1 MAIKAECPLCHR
13 KQAVKNKVCACGQ
26 DMDKAKRGKKV
37 KYHIV
42 YRVNGKQKQEIV
54 GHSIEDARNADAG
67 RKTQKRENKLEQM
80 LDIQAEG
87 KITLSELAEWYVEI
101 EQTRCKAK
109 GIASFR
115 RKQNC
120 LDNFNAVYGDTIVRN
135 ITQADLENYKLARLT
150 AGVTK
155 RTVDYE
161 LGEVRRM
168 MKTAWNNNKVS
179 GRTWRIFDHTK
190 KLLKAGE
197 NVRKRVLEP
206 EAYVT
211 LEPHLAKH
219 HLPLCNLGLFTG
231 MRPGELIPINKSN
244 KEEATRGLTWDR
256 VDFKNKMIVLEA
268 EDTKTGEAR
277 KIPITDEILEILHSI
292 PREIACNHVFTYR
305 GVPLSNISG
314 GIRRACKD
322 AEIAFG
328 MKAKGGFVFRDLRT
342 TTDTLMAR
350 AGVADVYRRALLG
363 HKQKGMDRHYVHPD
377 FEKDLRGA
385 MEKYTG
391 WLKTE
396 LEAARQSVDQNVDQE
411 GI

>member
-1 MAIKAECPLCHR
+1 MAIKAECPLCHK
-13 KQAVKNKVCACGQ
+13 KQAVRNKVCACGQ
-26 DMDKAKRGKKV
+26 DMDKAKKAKKV

-42 YRVNGKQKQEIV
+42 YRVNGKQKQELV
-54 GHSIEDARNADAG
+54 GHSIEDARDADAG
-67 RKTQKRENKLEQM
+67 RRTQKRENKLEQM

-87 KITLSELAEWYVEI
+87 KITFSELAVWYVEI

-109 GIASFR
+109 GITSFR

-120 LDNFNAVYGDTIVRN
+120 LDNFNAVFGETIVRN
-135 ITQADLENYKLARLT
+135 ITQAELENYKLTRLT
-150 AGVTK
+150 EGVTK
-155 RTVDYE
+155 GTVDYE
-161 LGEVRRM
+161 LGEVKRM

-211 LEPHLAKH
+211 LESQLAQH
-219 HLPLCNLGLFTG
+219 HNTLCKLALFTG
-231 MRPGELIPINKSN
+231 MRPGELMAINKSN
-244 KEEATRGLTWDR
+244 KQEATKGLTWDR
-256 VDFKNKMIVLEA
+256 VDFKKKMIVLEA

-277 KIPITDEILEILHSI
+277 KVPITDEIQEILHSI
-292 PREIACNHVFTYR
+292 PRAIACNHVFTYR
-305 GVPLSNISG
+305 GVPLSSISG

-328 MKAKGGFVFRDLRT
+328 MKTKGGFVFRDLRT
-342 TTDTLMAR
+342 TADTLMAR
-350 AGVADVYRRALLG
+350 AGVPDVYRRALLG

-377 FEKDLRGA
+377 IEKDLRAA
-385 MEKYTG
+385 MKKYTS
-391 WLKTE
+391 WLDAE
-396 LEAARQSVDQNVDQE
+396 LEGAREAKAVNV
-411 GI
+411 